1 MEDIHGSFSNL
12 SSPTNNWSGDLLR
25 INHQSEEEEKEVT
38 LEKQLLHIN
47 CIHQCSLAGGGG
59 DDDDDDGGDDTSV
72 VIGHNIT
79 ILIPPQQQQQQQFS
93 LQWPFGT

>member
-47 CIHQCSLAGGGG
+47 CIHQCSLAGGG
-59 DDDDDDGGDDTSV
+59 DDDDDGGDDTSV